1 MPAALQV
8 ALILAASYLVG
19 AIPFSVI
26 VGRVFYRIDVRE
38 HGSGNAGAT
47 NTMRVLGVKAAIA
60 VLVLDLLKGVAA
72 AATALLWTPSEL
84 GAVAQDWVLIGASF
98 FAVLG
103 HTYSPY
109 LRFAGGKGVA
119 TAAGALLL
127 VTPKA
132 WPILLL
138 TFIAVIAVSRMVSLG
153 SVVIALQFPVLVL
166 LLYGDRTAL
175 VIFSFVAASLV
186 IWRHRSN
193 IGRILRGEE
202 AKISFRKTG
211 TDADGRD
218 AR

>member
-8 ALILAASYLVG
+8 ALILVASYLVG

-26 VGRVFYRIDVRE
+26 VGRLFWGIDVRE

-47 NTMRVLGVKAAIA
+47 NTMRVLGVRAAVV
-60 VLVLDLLKGVAA
+60 VLVLDMLKGSAA
-72 AATALLWTPSEL
+72 AWLALVWTPAGLGATAE
-84 GAVAQDWVLIGASF
+84 DWVLIGASF

-109 LRFAGGKGVA
+109 LKFAGGKGVA
-119 TAAGALLL
+119 TVAGALLL

-138 TFIAVIAVSRMVSLG
+138 TFVGVIALSRMVSLG
-153 SVVIALQFPVLVL
+153 SIVIAVEFPVLVL
-166 LLYGDRTAL
+166 WLYGDRMAL

-193 IGRILRGEE
+193 IGRIVRGEE
-202 AKISFRKTG
+202 AKISFRRPG
-211 TDADGRD
+211 ADFEGGD